1 MHGSLRDSSSPG
13 SSPGFDLSSHAD
25 GLSLICLWACSG
37 ASMQL
42 CVTFEVSLVPVLDF
56 VYLIIP
62 VHTVCTC
69 NPGVSS
75 EYDLDSKL
83 QRSVSSQCSVGRL
96 VPRVWTVSQFN
107 AAMASRL

>member
-25 GLSLICLWACSG
+25 GLSLIWLWACSG

-56 VYLIIP
+56 V
-62 VHTVCTC
+62 
-69 NPGVSS
+69 
-75 EYDLDSKL
+75 
-83 QRSVSSQCSVGRL
+83 
-96 VPRVWTVSQFN
+96 
-107 AAMASRL
+107 